1 MIQGRVRR
9 VLGDLD
15 PMFGR
20 ERVFFFGDNCF
31 FCCSSR
37 VVSDTCFF
45 GMVRWCGNISTGIAA
60 VVQFYI
66 GDHSTRTLSVSAQVD
81 PLASLAQE
89 QV

>member
-20 ERVFFFGDNCF
+20 ERVFLLGIIAFS
-31 FCCSSR
+31 CSSQ

-45 GMVRWCGNISTGIAA
+45 GLVR
-60 VVQFYI
+60 
-66 GDHSTRTLSVSAQVD
+66 
-81 PLASLAQE
+81 
-89 QV
+89 